1 MLRRWKAE
9 THDAATAATA
19 IKVPPSGHTSWRG
32 IADRGIRLVGVA
44 AGPELERTTPL
55 TSPGAPRGR
64 PATSAFCCSIT
75 LGLSARV
82 VGTQIGFRKALST
95 VAYANFAETL
105 PIPGGALVRGAAL
118 MGSGASLGQATSV
131 VTLTAILT
139 LCLLASLSAAAL
151 AILGTSSAWL
161 VLAVTLAGLLVSLA
175 AIRRRA
181 GTSLTLSVLGV
192 RLLTAA
198 IGAVSVYLALATL
211 SEPSAFIEAVIL
223 TVSASLGAAVA
234 IVPAGVGI
242 SESIAAGLAALTS
255 VAPAAAFLAIALHR
269 ALGLLASL
277 AIVGILRLLR

>member
-1 MLRRWKAE
+1 MTLRLPQLPSRYRLPA
-9 THDAATAATA
+9 TLLGAALLIAGSAWSA
-19 IKVPPSGHTSWRG
+19 LRLDLSWSELRPLPLL
-32 IADRGIRLVGVA
+32 ALLVVVQPLLLSVA
-44 AGPELERTTPL
+44 A
-55 TSPGAPRGR
+55 
-64 PATSAFCCSIT
+64 IT

-82 VGTQIGFRKALST
+82 VGTQIGFRKALNT